1 MKIAKAKLV
10 SVSAYS
16 QGRHFTKDEVPAK
29 EKELH
34 DAYER
39 RTWRH
44 RLHVD
49 KASGQV
55 FIPPMSFSNA
65 VKTSAK
71 RLGLKVPGKGQK
83 TYTKS
88 FEAGVMVTDPLL
100 LNVKADDV
108 PSDELFVPSDGVRGS
123 GKRVTKLFP
132 RIDSWVGEVTF
143 YILDDLIDEKVF
155 RQVLDNAGML
165 VGVGRF
171 RPENCGYYGRFKV
184 ERMTWDDA

>member
-1 MKIAKAKLV
+1 MKIAKARLV
-10 SVSAYS
+10 STSAYS
-16 QGRHFTKDEVPAK
+16 QSRHFTKEEVPPK
-29 EKELH
+29 EKEIA

-44 RLHVD
+44 RLHVGRD
-49 KASGQV
+49 GNV

-65 VKTSAK
+65 VKSSAK
-71 RLGLKVPGKGQK
+71 RLGMKVPGKGQK

-88 FEAGVMVTDPLL
+88 FEAGVMVTDPLPL
-100 LNVKADDV
+100 GMKADEV
-108 PSDELFVPSDGVRGS
+108 PADELFVPSDGIRGS

-132 RIDSWVGEVTF
+132 RIDAWEGEVTF

-155 RQVLDNAGML
+155 KQVLDNAGLL
-165 VGVGRF
+165 VGIGRF

-184 ERMTWDDA
+184 EKLEWSEG